1 MRYAIISNERGGIA
15 KLLVYAIIAG
25 ALYAGY
31 YYCQQMPRYA
41 LMQFKRAIV
50 FSNAKIGEQYLDLD
64 RVAGDLPEEMTKGAD
79 KEALKKRI
87 IYEIDSPYEKN
98 MFKSVKKWN
107 TLTIPISITGGTA
120 TVEEEDGTT
129 VELEQ
134 TTEGQWVITSIRFKP
149 QNTEK

>member
-31 YYCQQMPRYA
+31 YYFQETPRYA

-50 FSNAKIGEQYLDLD
+50 FSNAKIGEQYLDID
-64 RVAGDLPEEMTKGAD
+64 RFASDLPDETTKGAD
-79 KEALKKRI
+79 KEALRRRI
-87 IYEIDSPYEKN
+87 IYEIDAPYEKN
-98 MFKSVKKWN
+98 VFKSVKQWN
-107 TLTIPISITGGTA
+107 TLTIPIDVKGKTAKVEQDDGTA
-120 TVEEEDGTT
+120 I
-129 VELEQ
+129 ELEQ

-149 QNTEK
+149 QDTEK

>member
-1 MRYAIISNERGGIA
+1 MRYAIIDNERGGIA

-31 YYCQQMPRYA
+31 YYFQETPRYA

-50 FSNAKIGEQYLDLD
+50 FSNAKIGEQYLDVD
-64 RVAGDLPEEMTKGAD
+64 RVANDLPDEITRGAD

-87 IYEIDSPYEKN
+87 IYEIDAPYEKN
-98 MFKSVKKWN
+98 IFKSVKKWS
-107 TLTIPISITGGTA
+107 TLTIPINITGETA
-120 TVEEEDGTT
+120 MVEQDDGTT
-129 VELEQ
+129 IELEQ
-134 TTEGQWVITSIRFKP
+134 TAGGQWVITSIRFNP